1 MNRLTIIRLLFVVF
15 ALIVSSTQISAQLFL
30 QLEKSNSTTVH
41 KYGIGEKIHFKTID
55 YPEYWQNGKIYR
67 ILPEEKALVFD
78 DRITYLKEISHFKY
92 YRKWPNGIGVNL
104 MRFGAAWFVF
114 AGIIEGGRST
124 GVLDTSYEFGTDT
137 AIIGGTALIGG
148 FLTKA
153 IWGTATKTINDSN
166 RLRIIDLRF

>member
-1 MNRLTIIRLLFVVF
+1 MFI
-15 ALIVSSTQISAQLFL
+15 ASMPMSGQIFL
-30 QLEKSNSTTVH
+30 QFEKANSTTVL
-41 KYGIGEKIHFKTID
+41 KYGIGEKIQFKTIA

-78 DRITYLKEISHFKY
+78 DRITYLKDISHFKY
-92 YRKWPNGIGVNL
+92 YRKWPNGVGTNL

-124 GVLDTSYEFGTDT
+124 GVLDTTYEFGADT
-137 AIIGGTALIGG
+137 AIIGGTALLGG
-148 FLTKA
+148 FLTKT
-153 IWGTATKTINDSN
+153 IWGTANKTINDNN